1 QVRAVLE
8 SKLPGYMVPS
18 ALMVLPALPLMP
30 NGKLDRKALP
40 EPEFVEQE
48 YEAPVG
54 EVEIAL
60 AGIWQD
66 VLGLER
72 AGRRANFFELG
83 GDSILILKVVARAV
97 KAGVTVT
104 PRQLFET
111 QTLAGL
117 AQAVAGAQASKAP
130 PLVAV
135 PRDGPLPLSYAQQR
149 LWFLWN

>member
-1 QVRAVLE
+1 
-8 SKLPGYMVPS
+8 MVPS
-18 ALMVLPALPLMP
+18 ALVVLEAMPLSP
-30 NGKLDRKALP
+30 NGKVDRKALP
-40 EPEFVEQE
+40 EPEYMERE

-54 EVEIAL
+54 EVEEAL
-60 AGIWQD
+60 ASVWAD
-66 VLGLER
+66 VLQVAR
-72 AGRRANFFELG
+72 VGRHDNFFALG

-111 QTLAGL
+111 QTVAGL